1 MSNIRTQIR
10 RDPAATWTA
19 ADITLAAGEMACE
32 SDTGK
37 IKVGDG
43 TNKWTKLDYAATTIP
58 LPWGGASY
66 GFSVGGQTP
75 GTPWTSGSNI
85 IQRYS
90 FASDGDATDYKD
102 LASAGVYTS
111 SVSDTKNNNI
121 YTTSS
126 GTGTG
131 TEKWSVSNATTA
143 VSSPVVNLSSKYGG
157 TSAFSTVNG
166 TGYFAGGFTVPN
178 SASIDKFAT
187 ASEGTCTDVGD
198 LLHNYMARVSGSA
211 YSLEAA
217 YATGSYPGLSG
228 AGGSKQIHKW
238 TFATDGNATDVGDV
252 SYNNGTA
259 DGAYG
264 IQSSY
269 GPTHG
274 YFTGVSAGIT
284 SNKEIHSFSFASEGD
299 TTDGGDLD
307 THVAMGGGAATSTTH
322 GYTAGGYGS
331 VGTTRIQKFST
342 TGATATGT
350 NVGDLALGMFHGGGT
365 HG

>member
-1 MSNIRTQIR
+1 MSVQIR

-19 ADITLAAGEMACE
+19 ADVTLAEGEMGCE

-37 IKVGDG
+37 MKVGDG
-43 TNKWTKLDYAATTIP
+43 SLSWTKMGYAATTIP

-75 GTPWTSGSNI
+75 GTPYQSGSNI

-90 FASDGDATDYKD
+90 FASDGNAIDYKD
-102 LASAGVYTS
+102 LASAGVYAN

-121 YTTSS
+121 YTASSSTS
-126 GTGTG
+126 TGTQ
-131 TEKWSVSNATTA
+131 KWSVSNATTA
-143 VSSPVVNLSSKYGG
+143 VSSPVVTLGIKYGG
-157 TSAFSTVNG
+157 ASAFSTVNG
-166 TGYFAGGFTVPN
+166 TGYFAGGLTVPN

-198 LLHNYMARVSGSA
+198 LLHSYVGRVSASA

-217 YATGSYPGLSG
+217 YANGSYPGGSG
-228 AGGSKQIHKW
+228 AGGSTQIHKW

-252 SYNNGTA
+252 SGSRGT

-264 IQSSY
+264 IQGTY

-274 YFTGVSAGIT
+274 YFCGVSPSISA
-284 SNKEIHSFSFASEGD
+284 SNEIHSFPFASEGD
-299 TTDGGDLD
+299 TTDAGDLAA
-307 THVAMGGGAATSTTH
+307 HVAMGGGAATSTTH
-322 GYTAGGYGS
+322 GYTAGGYNS
-331 VGTTRIQKFST
+331 ATTIQKFST
-342 TGATATGT
+342 AGATATGT
-350 NVGDLALGMFHGGGT
+350 DVGDLTSMFHGGGT